1 MTRTLASPKAPA
13 AELENAEP
21 ENGAGSA
28 SSPVATAGPAEQSV
42 LWRLRLVAGVLLLA
56 AVAFR
61 QAGGVV
67 VPDTKLDL
75 TENPGGF
82 LARALHMWDPAG
94 ALGQLQNQAYGY
106 LFPVGPFHLAL
117 GSAGV
122 PEWVVQRLWWT
133 TVLAVGFLGV
143 WRLSGALG
151 MGDPWAR
158 YVAALLYAL
167 GPRFLSEVAVT
178 SVEVWPMA
186 VAPWVLLPLVLPGK
200 RTWRWRILWS
210 ALAFAATGGVNAVA
224 SAVALVVPTVWFA
237 TRTPARLAAIRFAT
251 WLAAVVA
258 VALWWLIPLALLGR
272 YSPPFL
278 DWIENAPV
286 TTAFASPFEAIRG
299 TSPWL
304 NYLSGPAG
312 PAWPA
317 GWQFVTLPALV
328 VATTMLAAL
337 GLAGLRLAP
346 QRHRAFLGL
355 SVLVGLALVTLG
367 HTGVAASPTADSVQQ
382 LLDGALAPLR
392 NTHKFEMVVR
402 LPLTLGLA
410 LSLARVARWMRRLGL
425 ATWLI
430 PVAAVSAVG
439 LLAAPAINAGL
450 PRPDG
455 YSAIPGYWRDAASW
469 LDGRAEPGTVLV
481 VPAAGFADF
490 IWGSTKD
497 DPLQALSTRP
507 FAVRDAVPLG
517 SAGSTRWLD
526 AVERSLQSGTGG
538 DRLHEALESA
548 GIRHLVVRND
558 LRADAVDS
566 GGGQGLRVHEA
577 IANGGFTRV
586 ATFGPPVG
594 SPPRMPQESA
604 TETVDRRTR
613 LPYPS
618 IEVFAVAGS
627 HDAVVVDAAGLALVD
642 GGAEDVPDALRAVPG
657 AGAAIVGSDVR
668 DLPDELTRGAVRV
681 ATDGNQDRE
690 VFFGRASNNTSS
702 VLTSD
707 SDRRTGRSTDDYVA
721 DPDALETV
729 RRGDGDLA
737 HVSASSSASDANAS
751 LRLGPGYGP
760 QAAVDGD
767 PGTAWV
773 SGTFGSSVGEW
784 LNLDLARTMDVTGLT
799 VTLEEPPRRVGSPS
813 EVRVDTDRGTA
824 TSRLLPGAGPQRVA
838 VPAGS
843 TASVRVTVT
852 GMGEGPSAN
861 GAGIA
866 EIGIPGAELGTRL
879 TVPTSSATPT
889 DVLVIRRAE
898 DGRRQCAW
906 VVDRPLCTSQSARQP
921 ESEGGLRR
929 SLTLPSE
936 LTGPMSGEV
945 VARAGDGVE
954 RLLAGLTSV
963 EVTASSRSIREPAGR
978 PAAAMDG
985 ELGTGWVAARDD
997 ESPTLTISLPRAVRT
1012 DRLQLQRDA
1021 YLAASAPSEVQ
1032 VSLDGGRP
1040 LDLTVDDE
1048 GFLRWPKQTVSRV
1061 SLRFGQTQPLH
1072 STDSTSGF
1080 IEELPVG
1087 VSEVLVPGV
1096 DPRGSL
1102 RLTSPTGASCGFGPE
1117 LRVGDREYST
1127 SVSGT
1132 LEDVVR
1138 GMPLDWTLCAD
1149 DDVTLAAGE
1158 VSLDAEQSAEF
1169 EPTALTVTR
1178 SGVSGAPAA
1187 TPVVLSRNDGAQL
1200 AAEVP
1205 ASSAPALLVVPQ
1217 NYNVGWVARDTD
1229 GSAMTAVRVNG
1240 WQQGWVVPAG
1250 AARTVGAAFGP
1261 DGSYR
1266 AGLAGGAM
1274 FLLACT
1280 ALALWPSRREGDGVL
1295 PGRRAHGW
1303 AWNAVAVVLLTW
1315 LSGPMGALACG
1326 TAFVV
1331 AYVLRSPRAE
1341 AAAAV
1346 VAMVMAGVLVAAAP
1360 PWPAGRAAVDD
1371 SLVQWLVL
1379 VAVAVCVLAP
1389 VGTSGAAELW
1399 SRVSPRRPHRMTG
1412 RSTP

>member
-1 MTRTLASPKAPA
+1 M
-13 AELENAEP
+13 
-21 ENGAGSA
+21 
-28 SSPVATAGPAEQSV
+28 
-42 LWRLRLVAGVLLLA
+42 
-56 AVAFR
+56 
-61 QAGGVV
+61 
-67 VPDTKLDL
+67 
-75 TENPGGF
+75 
-82 LARALHMWDPAG
+82 
-94 ALGQLQNQAYGY
+94 
-106 LFPVGPFHLAL
+106 
-117 GSAGV
+117 
-122 PEWVVQRLWWT
+122 
-133 TVLAVGFLGV
+133 
-143 WRLSGALG
+143 
-151 MGDPWAR
+151 
-158 YVAALLYAL
+158 
-167 GPRFLSEVAVT
+167 
-178 SVEVWPMA
+178 
-186 VAPWVLLPLVLPGK
+186 
-200 RTWRWRILWS
+200 
-210 ALAFAATGGVNAVA
+210 
-224 SAVALVVPTVWFA
+224 
-237 TRTPARLAAIRFAT
+237 
-251 WLAAVVA
+251 VA
-258 VALWWLIPLALLGR
+258 VALWWLVPLALLGR

-382 LLDGALAPLR
+382 PARRRVGPAAQHPQVRDGRASPADPGSGAVVDPGGPVDAPTRTGDLAD
-392 NTHKFEMVVR
+392 
-402 LPLTLGLA
+402 
-410 LSLARVARWMRRLGL
+410 
-425 ATWLI
+425 

-455 YSAIPGYWRDAASW
+455 YPAIPGYWRDAASW

-538 DRLHEALESA
+538 DRLREALESA

-577 IANGGFTRV
+577 IANAGLARV
-586 ATFGPPVG
+586 ATFGPAVG

-613 LPYPS
+613 LPYPA

-702 VLTSD
+702 VLSSD

-721 DPDALETV
+721 DPDAPETV
-729 RRGDGDLA
+729 RRGDGDLVR
-737 HVSASSSASDANAS
+737 VSASSSASDANAS

-852 GMGEGPSAN
+852 GVVEGPVGQRCRYRRDRHTRG
-861 GAGIA
+861 GA
-866 EIGIPGAELGTRL
+866 RN
-879 TVPTSSATPT
+879 ATDRP
-889 DVLVIRRAE
+889 DVLRHAH
-898 DGRRQCAW
+898 GR
-906 VVDRPLCTSQSARQP
+906 P
-921 ESEGGLRR
+921 GH
-929 SLTLPSE
+929 PSCRGR
-936 LTGPMSGEV
+936 TAPV
-945 VARAGDGVE
+945 
-954 RLLAGLTSV
+954 RLG
-963 EVTASSRSIREPAGR
+963 GR
-978 PAAAMDG
+978 PALVHEPERPPAG
-985 ELGTGWVAARDD
+985 V
-997 ESPTLTISLPRAVRT
+997 
-1012 DRLQLQRDA
+1012 
-1021 YLAASAPSEVQ
+1021 
-1032 VSLDGGRP
+1032 GGRFAQ
-1040 LDLTVDDE
+1040 VA
-1048 GFLRWPKQTVSRV
+1048 
-1061 SLRFGQTQPLH
+1061 
-1072 STDSTSGF
+1072 
-1080 IEELPVG
+1080 
-1087 VSEVLVPGV
+1087 
-1096 DPRGSL
+1096 DP
-1102 RLTSPTGASCGFGPE
+1102 PE
-1117 LRVGDREYST
+1117 
-1127 SVSGT
+1127 
-1132 LEDVVR
+1132 
-1138 GMPLDWTLCAD
+1138 
-1149 DDVTLAAGE
+1149 
-1158 VSLDAEQSAEF
+1158 
-1169 EPTALTVTR
+1169 
-1178 SGVSGAPAA
+1178 
-1187 TPVVLSRNDGAQL
+1187 
-1200 AAEVP
+1200 
-1205 ASSAPALLVVPQ
+1205 
-1217 NYNVGWVARDTD
+1217 
-1229 GSAMTAVRVNG
+1229 
-1240 WQQGWVVPAG
+1240 
-1250 AARTVGAAFGP
+1250 
-1261 DGSYR
+1261 
-1266 AGLAGGAM
+1266 
-1274 FLLACT
+1274 
-1280 ALALWPSRREGDGVL
+1280 
-1295 PGRRAHGW
+1295 
-1303 AWNAVAVVLLTW
+1303 
-1315 LSGPMGALACG
+1315 
-1326 TAFVV
+1326 
-1331 AYVLRSPRAE
+1331 
-1341 AAAAV
+1341 
-1346 VAMVMAGVLVAAAP
+1346 
-1360 PWPAGRAAVDD
+1360 
-1371 SLVQWLVL
+1371 
-1379 VAVAVCVLAP
+1379 
-1389 VGTSGAAELW
+1389 
-1399 SRVSPRRPHRMTG
+1399 
-1412 RSTP
+1412 